1 MSLFNK
7 MYTNLFLKLKKVEFG
22 KNPNLIGNKP
32 LLTNNGK
39 LKIGDNFRVRS
50 LQFKT
55 ELACLE
61 NAELIMGNDVFINHG
76 ANICASKSITIGSNV
91 HIADLVMMHD
101 SNFHEVE
108 EGKGITTKPIVIGNN
123 VWIGA
128 RSIILPGVEI
138 GENSVIAAGSVVTK
152 SIPENCLAA
161 GVPAKILRYLNCGN
175 NYIRT

>member
-1 MSLFNK
+1 MSLFNRL
-7 MYTNLFLKLKKVEFG
+7 YSILLLKLKNVEFG
-22 KNPNLIGNKP
+22 KNPNLIGNSP

-39 LKIGDNFRVRS
+39 FKVGNNLRIRS

-55 ELACLE
+55 ELACLDG
-61 NAELIMGNDVFINHG
+61 AELIIGNNVFINHG
-76 ANICASKSITIGSNV
+76 ANICASKSITIGNNV

-101 SNFHEVE
+101 TNFHEVE
-108 EGKGITTKPIVIGNN
+108 EGKGVTSKPIKIGNN
-123 VWIGA
+123 AWIGA

-152 SIPENCLAA
+152 SVPKNCLAA
-161 GVPAKILRYLNCGN
+161 GVPAKVSKYLKCSD